1 MTQIPLWI
9 TEAEVVA
16 LINVPQAIE
25 ALERILPME
34 ARSQARNMKKGVL
47 MVGENDAMHV
57 LGASVAGAGLC
68 GFKTWVN
75 IRGQSS
81 TVVVLFSLENGACEA
96 VIEATALGQART
108 AAMTG
113 VGTRRLAPAGAD
125 DMAIIGTGKQA
136 LPQIAA
142 CAAVMPLRK
151 LRIFSRTAENRERLA
166 EAVKAQFD
174 LEITLAETLEEA
186 VADAPVITLVTN
198 STQPFLTSEMV
209 KPGVHINAM
218 GAIVLARSEF
228 TGDIFPRCDVIAV
241 DNLETIRS
249 ISSEF
254 RAHFGDDDSDD
265 GAWKEVRSVASLI
278 ENNIT
283 RPADADLTLFK
294 AMGMG
299 LSDMALAVDI
309 LARARE
315 QGMGHQVPERI
326 KTPPRLK

>member
-1 MTQIPLWI
+1 MTEFPLWI
-9 TEAEVVA
+9 TEADVVS
-16 LINVPQAIE
+16 LINVPRAID

-34 ARSQARNMKKGVL
+34 ARNEAANMKKGVL

-57 LGASVAGAGLC
+57 LGASIAGAGLC

-75 IRGQSS
+75 IRGKSS
-81 TVVVLFSLENGACEA
+81 TVMVLFSLENGACEA
-96 VIEATALGQART
+96 VIEATALGQTRT

-113 VGTRRLAPAGAD
+113 VGAKRLAPEGAD

-142 CAAVMPLRK
+142 CAAVLPLRK
-151 LRIFSRTAENRERLA
+151 LRIFSRSAQNRARLA
-166 EAVKAQFD
+166 AAVTAQFNLD
-174 LEITLAETLEEA
+174 ITLAETLEDA

-209 KPGVHINAM
+209 MPGAHINAM

-228 TGDIFPRCDVIAV
+228 TTDIFSRCGVVAV
-241 DNLETIRS
+241 DNPATIRS

-254 RAHFGDDDSDD
+254 RAYYGDDDE
-265 GAWKEVRSVASLI
+265 AWKEVRGVASLI
-278 ENNIT
+278 EDDIT

-315 QGMGHQVPERI
+315 QGLGHKTPERI
-326 KTPPRLK
+326 KTPPRLI

>member
-9 TEAEVVA
+9 TEADVVS
-16 LINVPQAIE
+16 LINVPRAID

-34 ARSQARNMKKGVL
+34 ARDQARNMTKGVL
-47 MVGENDAMHV
+47 MVGDNDAMQV

-75 IRGQSS
+75 ISGKSS
-81 TVVVLFSLENGACEA
+81 TVVVLFSLEDGACEA
-96 VIEATALGQART
+96 VIEATALGQTRT

-113 VGTRRLAPAGAD
+113 VGTRRLAPVGAD

-142 CAAVMPLRK
+142 CAAALPLKK
-151 LRIFSRTAENRERLA
+151 LRIFSRSAENRERLA
-166 EAVKAQFD
+166 EAVRAEFD
-174 LEITLAETLEEA
+174 LDITLAESVENA
-186 VADAPVITLVTN
+186 VRDAPVITLVTN

-209 KPGVHINAM
+209 GRGVHINAM
-218 GAIVLARSEF
+218 GAIVPARAEF
-228 TGDIFPRCDVIAV
+228 ADDIFPRCDLIAV
-241 DNLETIRS
+241 DNLETIRTLS
-249 ISSEF
+249 NEF
-254 RAHFGDDDSDD
+254 RAHYGDDEE
-265 GAWKEVRSVASLI
+265 AWKEVRTMASLI
-278 ENNIT
+278 ENDVT
-283 RPADADLTLFK
+283 RPEGADLTLFK

-299 LSDMALAVDI
+299 LSDMALAVDV

-315 QGMGHQVPERI
+315 QGLGHKVPKRI

>member
-1 MTQIPLWI
+1 MTEIPLWI
-9 TEAEVVA
+9 TEAEVVSM
-16 LINVPQAIE
+16 INVPKAIE

-34 ARSQARNMKKGVL
+34 AQAQAGNMKKGVL

-57 LGASVAGAGLC
+57 IGASVAGAGLC

-75 IRGQSS
+75 IRGKSS
-81 TVVVLFSLENGACEA
+81 TVMVLFSMENGACEA
-96 VIEATALGQART
+96 VIEATALGQTRT

-113 VGTRRLAPAGAD
+113 VGAKRLAPAGAD

-142 CAAVMPLRK
+142 CAAVLPLKK
-151 LRIFSRTAENRERLA
+151 LRIFSRSVENRKRLA
-166 EAVKAQFD
+166 DAVRAQFD
-174 LEITLAETLEEA
+174 LDITLAETLEDA

-198 STQPFLTSEMV
+198 STQPFLTSDMV
-209 KPGVHINAM
+209 TPGAHINAM

-228 TGDIFPRCDVIAV
+228 STDIFPRCDLVAV
-241 DNLETIRS
+241 DNPATIQS

-254 RAHFGDDDSDD
+254 RDYYGDDEERWS
-265 GAWKEVRSVASLI
+265 EVATVASLI
-278 ENNIT
+278 EDDIT
-283 RPADADLTLFK
+283 RPAAADLTLFK

-315 QGMGHQVPERI
+315 QGLGHKVPERI
-326 KTPPRLK
+326 KTPPRLI

>member
-1 MTQIPLWI
+1 MTEIPLWI
-9 TEAEVVA
+9 TEAEVVSM
-16 LINVPQAIE
+16 INVPKAIE

-34 ARSQARNMKKGVL
+34 AQAQAGNMKKGVL

-57 LGASVAGAGLC
+57 IGASVAGAGLC

-75 IRGQSS
+75 IRGKSS
-81 TVVVLFSLENGACEA
+81 TVMVLFSMENGACEA
-96 VIEATALGQART
+96 VIEATALGQTRT

-113 VGTRRLAPAGAD
+113 VGAKRLAPAGAD

-142 CAAVMPLRK
+142 CAAVLPLKK
-151 LRIFSRTAENRERLA
+151 LRIFSRSAENRERLA
-166 EAVKAQFD
+166 DAVRAQFD
-174 LEITLAETLEEA
+174 LDITLAKTLEDA

-198 STQPFLTSEMV
+198 STQPFLTSDMV
-209 KPGVHINAM
+209 TPGAHINAM

-228 TGDIFPRCDVIAV
+228 STDIFPRCDLVAV
-241 DNLETIRS
+241 DNPATIQS

-254 RAHFGDDDSDD
+254 RDYYGDDEER
-265 GAWKEVRSVASLI
+265 WNEVATVASLI
-278 ENNIT
+278 EDDIT
-283 RPADADLTLFK
+283 RPAAADLTLFK

-315 QGMGHQVPERI
+315 QGLGHKVPERI
-326 KTPPRLK
+326 KTPPRLI

>member
-1 MTQIPLWI
+1 MPQIPLWI
-9 TEAEVVA
+9 TEDEVVS
-16 LINVPQAIE
+16 LVNVPSAIE

-34 ARSQARNMKKGVL
+34 AQDRAKNMKKGVL
-47 MVGENDAMHV
+47 MVAENDAMHV

-81 TVVVLFSLENGACEA
+81 TVVILFSTENGECQA
-96 VIEATALGQART
+96 VIEATALGQTRT
-108 AAMTG
+108 SAMTG
-113 VGTRRLAPAGAD
+113 VGTKRLAPAGAD

-136 LPQIAA
+136 LPQVAA
-142 CAAVMPLRK
+142 CAAVLPLKK

-166 EAVKAQFD
+166 KAVSAQFD

-198 STQPFLTSEMV
+198 STQPFLTSDMV

-228 TGDIFPRCDVIAV
+228 ATDIFPRCSVVTV
-241 DNLETIRS
+241 DNLETIRN
-249 ISSEF
+249 ISAEF
-254 RAHFGDDDSDD
+254 RAHYGEDDA
-265 GAWKEVRSVASLI
+265 AWEAVRPIGSLI
-278 ENNIT
+278 QDDIT
-283 RPADADLTLFK
+283 RPEGSDLTLFK

-309 LARARE
+309 LAKARE
-315 QGMGHQVPERI
+315 QGLGHPVPERV

>member
-1 MTQIPLWI
+1 MTEIPLWI
-9 TEAEVVA
+9 TEAEVVSM
-16 LINVPQAIE
+16 INVPKAIE

-34 ARSQARNMKKGVL
+34 AQAQAGNMKKGVL

-57 LGASVAGAGLC
+57 IGASVAGAGLC

-75 IRGQSS
+75 IRGKSS
-81 TVVVLFSLENGACEA
+81 TVMVLFSMENGACEA
-96 VIEATALGQART
+96 VIEATALGQTRT

-113 VGTRRLAPAGAD
+113 VGAKRLAPAGAD

-142 CAAVMPLRK
+142 CAAVLPLKK
-151 LRIFSRTAENRERLA
+151 LRIFSRSVENRKRLA
-166 EAVKAQFD
+166 DAVRAQFD
-174 LEITLAETLEEA
+174 LDITLAETLEDA

-198 STQPFLTSEMV
+198 STQPFLTSDMV
-209 KPGVHINAM
+209 TPGAHINAM

-228 TGDIFPRCDVIAV
+228 STDIFPRCDLVAV
-241 DNLETIRS
+241 DNPATIQS

-254 RAHFGDDDSDD
+254 RDYYGDDEER
-265 GAWKEVRSVASLI
+265 WNEVATVASLI
-278 ENNIT
+278 EGDIT
-283 RPADADLTLFK
+283 RPAAADLTLFK

-315 QGMGHQVPERI
+315 QGLGHKVPERI
-326 KTPPRLK
+326 KTPPRLI

>member
-1 MTQIPLWI
+1 MSEIPLWI
-9 TEAEVVA
+9 TEADVVS
-16 LINVPQAIE
+16 LVNVPRAIE

-34 ARSQARNMKKGVL
+34 ARDQARNMKKGVL
-47 MVGENDAMHV
+47 MVGDNDAMHV

-75 IRGQSS
+75 IRGKSS
-81 TVVVLFSLENGACEA
+81 TVMVLFSLEDGTCQA
-96 VIEATALGQART
+96 VIEATALGQTRT

-113 VGTRRLAPAGAD
+113 VGTKRLAPAGAD

-142 CAAVMPLRK
+142 CAAVLPLKK

-166 EAVKAQFD
+166 DAVKAQFD
-174 LEITLAETLEEA
+174 LDITLAETLEEA

-198 STQPFLTSEMV
+198 STQPFLTSDMV

-228 TGDIFPRCDVIAV
+228 TDDIFPRCNVIAV

-254 RAHFGDDDSDD
+254 RAHYGDDDE
-265 GAWKEVRSVASLI
+265 AWKQVRSVASLI
-278 ENNIT
+278 EEDIT

-299 LSDMALAVDI
+299 LSDMALAADI
-309 LARARE
+309 LAQARE
-315 QGMGHQVPERI
+315 QGLGHAVPERI

>member
-1 MTQIPLWI
+1 MTEIPLWI
-9 TEAEVVA
+9 TEAEVVSM
-16 LINVPQAIE
+16 INVPKAIE

-34 ARSQARNMKKGVL
+34 AQAQAGNMKKGVL

-57 LGASVAGAGLC
+57 IGASVAGAGLC

-75 IRGQSS
+75 IRGKSS
-81 TVVVLFSLENGACEA
+81 TVMVLFSMENGACEA
-96 VIEATALGQART
+96 VIEATALGQTRT

-113 VGTRRLAPAGAD
+113 VGAKRRAPAGAD

-142 CAAVMPLRK
+142 CAAVLPLKK
-151 LRIFSRTAENRERLA
+151 LRIFSRSAENRERLA
-166 EAVKAQFD
+166 DAVRAQFD
-174 LEITLAETLEEA
+174 LDITLAETLEDA

-198 STQPFLTSEMV
+198 STQPFLTSDMV
-209 KPGVHINAM
+209 TPGAHINAM

-228 TGDIFPRCDVIAV
+228 STDIFPRCDLVAV
-241 DNLETIRS
+241 DNPATIQS

-254 RAHFGDDDSDD
+254 RDYYGD
-265 GAWKEVRSVASLI
+265 AEERWNEVATVASLI
-278 ENNIT
+278 EDDIT
-283 RPADADLTLFK
+283 RPAAADLTLFK

-309 LARARE
+309 LARASE
-315 QGMGHQVPERI
+315 QGLGHKVPERI
-326 KTPPRLK
+326 KTPPRLI

>member
-1 MTQIPLWI
+1 MTEIPLWI
-9 TEAEVVA
+9 TEAEVVSM
-16 LINVPQAIE
+16 INVPKAIE

-34 ARSQARNMKKGVL
+34 AQAQAGNMKKGVL

-57 LGASVAGAGLC
+57 IGASVAGAGLC

-75 IRGQSS
+75 IRGKSS
-81 TVVVLFSLENGACEA
+81 TVMVLFSMENGACEA
-96 VIEATALGQART
+96 VIEATALGQTRT

-113 VGTRRLAPAGAD
+113 VGAKRLAPAGAD

-142 CAAVMPLRK
+142 CAAVLPLKK
-151 LRIFSRTAENRERLA
+151 LRIFSRSAENRERLA
-166 EAVKAQFD
+166 DAVRAQFD
-174 LEITLAETLEEA
+174 LDITLAKTLEDA

-198 STQPFLTSEMV
+198 STQPFLTSDMV
-209 KPGVHINAM
+209 TPRAHINAM

-228 TGDIFPRCDVIAV
+228 STDIFPRCDLVAV
-241 DNLETIRS
+241 DNPATIQS

-254 RAHFGDDDSDD
+254 RDYYGDDEER
-265 GAWKEVRSVASLI
+265 WNEVATVASLI
-278 ENNIT
+278 EDDIT
-283 RPADADLTLFK
+283 RPAAADLTLFK

-315 QGMGHQVPERI
+315 QGLGHKVPERI
-326 KTPPRLK
+326 KTPPRLI